1 MALYLIQFSYT
12 TEAWVKMVNNPQ
24 DRETRIKQLAKG
36 LDSEVIGFY
45 FAQGEYDGIIILE
58 APDDESANAL
68 VFASTA
74 AGHVKSTK
82 SSRLYTMEEFLN
94 TLKKAHDINY
104 SAPSGIRRT

>member
-1 MALYLIQFSYT
+1 MMQFNYT
-12 TEAWVKMVNNPQ
+12 SEAWTQMVRNPQ
-24 DRETRIKQLAKG
+24 NREISVRSLTDKLG
-36 LDSEVIGFY
+36 LKVIAFY
-45 FAQGEYDGIIILE
+45 YSQGEYDGIIILE

-74 AGHVKSTK
+74 AGHIKSTK

>member
-1 MALYLIQFSYT
+1 MALYLTHFSYT

-24 DRETRIKQLAKG
+24 DRETRIKQLAKR
-36 LDSEVIGFY
+36 LDSKVIGFY
-45 FAQGEYDGIIILE
+45 YSQGEYDGIIILE

-74 AGHVKSTK
+74 AGHIKSTK